1 MIFVWLGMLLFV
13 IVCALAMAIAFKA
26 QQSIRASHHR
36 SMTGR
41 AAYIQAQQDKHDLNL
56 FGIAQ
61 QLRRRFGGLGSFG
74 LSFNALGVIGASVLF
89 LGPALQKGG
98 PSVVVIGLPIAALF
112 ALAVSAAL
120 AQLASAVPTAGGV
133 YHWAS
138 AIGKRVWGWYAGW
151 FQLAGS
157 LAMTALMNGAC
168 AFILDQALAVKF
180 GYSSQWWTMGL
191 LALAVTGTQ
200 AAANHWGVAVVAA
213 IQQAGVWL
221 QIGVVLTILTGLAY
235 LFWPGVY
242 SPALLYTFQNAS
254 LNGHVGLW
262 PFIAGML
269 FLQKLFIGM
278 DAAAYAAEE
287 THDPRIRIPWAIFLS
302 TVYSYI
308 IGFVLLLFILLVFP
322 VVLPSE
328 EGGGGMF
335 LNAALQAVGASPV
348 IGYAIAAVLWCSG
361 FGSQAASSRSIFCM
375 ARDNALPF
383 AHIWTRLTAGQSP
396 KDAVWLAAGLS
407 IGLLSAAGLLRGTQY
422 PLVLFSFA
430 LLCLHVSYA
439 IPIALLIK
447 LKGKHKLLH
456 EAPWRLGDWGMIV
469 YWSAFLWLAATAV
482 LSITAIG
489 YWGLCGAILLFG
501 LTAAA
506 DRKYRQRH
514 LAKLQSRLKRPR
526 GEIIRIERKF
536 HLH

>member
-1 MIFVWLGMLLFV
+1 MVFVWLGMLLFV
-13 IVCALAMAIAFKA
+13 FVCVIAMAIAFKV
-26 QQSIRASHHR
+26 QQSIRATRHW
-36 SMTGR
+36 SMTSR

-61 QLRRRFGGLGSFG
+61 QLRRRFGGFSVFG
-74 LSFNALGVIGASVLF
+74 LSFNTLGVIAASVLF

-98 PSVVVIGLPIAALF
+98 PSVVAIGLPIAALF

-120 AQLASAVPTAGGV
+120 AQLASAVPTSGGV

-138 AIGKRVWGWYAGW
+138 AIGRRVWGWYAGW

-157 LAMTALMNGAC
+157 LAMNALMSGAC
-168 AFILDQALAVKF
+168 AYVLDQALAAKF
-180 GYSSQWWTMGL
+180 SYASQWWTTGL
-191 LALAVTGTQ
+191 LALAVIGTQ
-200 AAANHWGVAVVAA
+200 AAVNHWGVAVSAA

-221 QIGVVLTILTGLAY
+221 QIVVVLAILAGLAY

-254 LNGHVGLW
+254 LDGHVGLW
-262 PFIAGML
+262 PFIAGL
-269 FLQKLFIGM
+269 LLLQKLFIGM
-278 DAAAYAAEE
+278 DAAAHTAEE

-308 IGFVLLLFILLVFP
+308 IGFVLLLFILLVLP
-322 VVLPSE
+322 AVLPSE

-335 LNAALQAVGASPV
+335 LNAALQAVGGSPAIIYV
-348 IGYAIAAVLWCSG
+348 IAAVLWCSG
-361 FGSQAASSRSIFCM
+361 FGSQAAASRSIFCM

-383 AHIWTRLTAGQSP
+383 TRIWIRLTVSQSP
-396 KDAVWLAAGLS
+396 KDAVWLAAALS
-407 IGLLSAAGLLRGTQY
+407 IGFLSFAAMVRGDQY
-422 PLVLFSFA
+422 PIVLFSFA

-439 IPIALLIK
+439 IPIAMLLK

-456 EAPWRLGDWGMIV
+456 DAPWRLGGWGMAV
-469 YWSAFLWLAATAV
+469 YWIAFVWLAITAALSVAAVSYWGICGAV
-482 LSITAIG
+482 L
-489 YWGLCGAILLFG
+489 LLG
-501 LTAAA
+501 LTAMA
-506 DRKYRQRH
+506 DRKYRHRH